1 MLLLDYA
8 TKIIIKINAAR
19 YMLPLDRLVFKMLPL
34 DGILVFKMLPLVFK
48 MLPLEFFESSVT
60 VVCSMF
66 EVGQ

>member
-1 MLLLDYA
+1 
-8 TKIIIKINAAR
+8 
-19 YMLPLDRLVFKMLPL
+19 MLPLDGLVFKMLPL

>member
-34 DGILVFKMLPLVFK
+34 
-48 MLPLEFFESSVT
+48 EFFESSVT